1 LDKTNK
7 EGIMDVTALYKFQ
20 SGLYVVS
27 AQAGEDVGAC
37 IINTGLQLT
46 SEPLQVEVVVN
57 KQNHTEGVI
66 KKAGH
71 FALTVVTESAN
82 MLYIGRFGF
91 RTSADYDK
99 FEGIEHATTA
109 LGDPY
114 TAENA
119 ACVLA
124 CEVVNTLDVGT
135 HTIFVGEVKDAAV
148 LSNDPPMTYAYYHTV
163 LKGKTPPKAS
173 SFIAKE

>member
-1 LDKTNK
+1 
-7 EGIMDVTALYKFQ
+7 MDATALFKFQ

-27 AQAGEDVGAC
+27 AQAGDDVGAC
-37 IINTGLQLT
+37 IINTGLQVT
-46 SEPLQVEVVVN
+46 SNPLQVEVVVN

-66 KKAGH
+66 AKAGH

-99 FEGIEHATTA
+99 FNGIENATTC

-114 TAENA
+114 TPENA

-124 CEVVNTLDVGT
+124 CKVVGTMDVGT
-135 HTIFVGEVKDAAV
+135 HTVFVGEVVDASN
-148 LSNDPPMTYAYYHTV
+148 LSDDKPMTYTYYHTV
-163 LKGKTPPKAS
+163 LKGKTPAKAS
-173 SFIAKE
+173 SFIGEA

>member
-1 LDKTNK
+1 
-7 EGIMDVTALYKFQ
+7 MDATALFKFQ

-27 AQAGEDVGAC
+27 AQAKDEVGAC

-57 KQNHTEGVI
+57 KKNHTESVI
-66 KKAGH
+66 REAGH

-99 FEGIEHATTA
+99 FEGIEHAVTA

-114 TAENA
+114 TTENA
-119 ACVLA
+119 ACVVA

-135 HTIFVGEVKDAAV
+135 HTIFVGEVKDAAN
-148 LSNDPPMTYAYYHTV
+148 LSGDNPMTYSYYHTV

-173 SFIAKE
+173 SFIGKA

>member
-1 LDKTNK
+1 
-7 EGIMDVTALYKFQ
+7 MDVRALHKFQ

-27 AQAGEDVGAC
+27 AKAGDEVGAC

-57 KQNHTEGVI
+57 KQNHTENVI
-66 KKAGH
+66 QKAGH

-82 MLYIGRFGF
+82 MMYVGRFGF
-91 RTSADYDK
+91 RTSLDYDK
-99 FEGIEHATTA
+99 FDGIEHCDTI

-114 TAENA
+114 TPENA

-124 CEVVNTLDVGT
+124 CEVVGTLDVGT
-135 HTIFVGEVKDAAV
+135 HVIFVGEVKDAQV
-148 LSNDPPMTYAYYHTV
+148 LSDDVPMTYNYYHTV

-173 SFIAKE
+173 SFVGEE

>member
-1 LDKTNK
+1 
-7 EGIMDVTALYKFQ
+7 MDVTALYKFQ

-27 AQAGEDVGAC
+27 AKDGEDVGAC

-46 SEPLQVEVVVN
+46 SDPLQVEVVVN
-57 KQNHTEGVI
+57 KQNHTQGVI
-66 KKAGH
+66 AKAGH
-71 FALTVVTESAN
+71 FALTVITETAN

-91 RTSADYDK
+91 RTSVDYDK
-99 FEGIEHATTA
+99 FDGIECQTTE

-114 TAENA
+114 TPESA

-124 CEVVNTLDVGT
+124 CEVVSSLDVGT
-135 HTIFVGEVKDAAV
+135 HTIFVGKVVDAKNISDEA
-148 LSNDPPMTYAYYHTV
+148 PMTYAYYHSV

-173 SFIAKE
+173 SFVAND

>member
-1 LDKTNK
+1 
-7 EGIMDVTALYKFQ
+7 MDVTALYKFQ

-27 AQAGEDVGAC
+27 STDGDDTGAC

-46 SEPLQVEVVVN
+46 SDPLQVEVMVN
-57 KQNHTEGVI
+57 KQNHTEDVI
-66 KKAGH
+66 AKAGH
-71 FALTVVTESAN
+71 FALTVVTEAAN

-91 RTSADYDK
+91 RTSLDYNK
-99 FEGIEHATTA
+99 FDGITCEKTV

-114 TAENA
+114 TPENA

-124 CEVVNTLDVGT
+124 CEVVGTLDVGT
-135 HTIFVGEVKDAAV
+135 HTIFVGKVVDAKNISGDA
-148 LSNDPPMTYAYYHTV
+148 PMTYAYYHSV

-173 SFIAKE
+173 SFIAED

>member
-1 LDKTNK
+1 
-7 EGIMDVTALYKFQ
+7 MDVTALYKFQ

-27 AQAGEDVGAC
+27 AQAGDDTGAC

-57 KQNHTEGVI
+57 KQNHTQDVI
-66 KKAGH
+66 AKAGH
-71 FALTVVTESAN
+71 FALTVITEAAN

-99 FEGIEHATTA
+99 FDGIEHETTA

-114 TAENA
+114 TPENA

-135 HTIFVGEVKDAAV
+135 HTIFVGKVVDAKNI
-148 LSNDPPMTYAYYHTV
+148 SNDAPMTYAYYHSV

-173 SFIAKE
+173 SFVAEE

>member
-1 LDKTNK
+1 
-7 EGIMDVTALYKFQ
+7 MDVTALYKFQ

-66 KKAGH
+66 AKAGH
-71 FALTVVTESAN
+71 FALTVVTETAN
-82 MLYIGRFGF
+82 MLHIGRFGF
-91 RTSADYDK
+91 RTSANYDK
-99 FEGIEHATTA
+99 FDGIEHKNTV

-114 TAENA
+114 TEEHA

-124 CEVVNTLDVGT
+124 CEVVSTLDVGT
-135 HTIFVGEVKDAAV
+135 HTIFVGKVVDAENI
-148 LSNDPPMTYAYYHTV
+148 SNEAPMTYAYYHTV

-173 SFIAKE
+173 SFVGKE

>member
-1 LDKTNK
+1 
-7 EGIMDVTALYKFQ
+7 MDATALYKFQ

-27 AQAGEDVGAC
+27 AQSEDDTGAC

-46 SEPLQVEVVVN
+46 SDPLQVEVVVN

-66 KKAGH
+66 AKAGH
-71 FALTVVTESAN
+71 FALTVVTETAN

-99 FEGIEHATTA
+99 FDGIEHETTI

-114 TAENA
+114 TPENA

-124 CEVVNTLDVGT
+124 CEVVKTLDVGT
-135 HTIFVGEVKDAAV
+135 HTIFVGKVVDAKN
-148 LSNDPPMTYAYYHTV
+148 LSADTPMTYAYYHSV

-173 SFIAKE
+173 SFIGEK

>member
-1 LDKTNK
+1 
-7 EGIMDVTALYKFQ
+7 MDATALYKFQ

-27 AQAGEDVGAC
+27 AKAGDDVGAC

-46 SEPLQVEVVVN
+46 SNPLQVEVVVN

-66 KKAGH
+66 AKAGH

-91 RTSADYDK
+91 RTSANYDK
-99 FEGIEHATTA
+99 FDGIEDEPTI

-114 TAENA
+114 TPQNA

-124 CEVVNTLDVGT
+124 CEVVKTLDVGT
-135 HTIFVGEVKDAAV
+135 HTIFVGEVKDAKV
-148 LSNDPPMTYAYYHTV
+148 LSDDAPMTYQYYHTV
-163 LKGKTPPKAS
+163 LKGKTPAKAS
-173 SFIAKE
+173 SFVGEA

>member
-1 LDKTNK
+1 
-7 EGIMDVTALYKFQ
+7 MDATALYKFQ

-46 SEPLQVEVVVN
+46 SQPLQVEVVVN

-66 KKAGH
+66 AKAGH
-71 FALTVVTESAN
+71 FALTVVTETAN
-82 MLYIGRFGF
+82 MLHIGRFGF

-99 FEGIEHATTA
+99 FDGIECATTS

-114 TAENA
+114 TPEYA

-124 CEVVNTLDVGT
+124 CEVVQTLDVGT
-135 HTIFVGEVKDAAV
+135 HTIFVGEVKDAQN
-148 LSNDPPMTYAYYHTV
+148 LSDDTPMTYAYYHSV

-173 SFIAKE
+173 SFVGEE

>member
-1 LDKTNK
+1 
-7 EGIMDVTALYKFQ
+7 MDVTALYKFQ

-27 AQAGEDVGAC
+27 AQAEDDTGAC

-57 KQNHTEGVI
+57 KQNHTQDVI
-66 KKAGH
+66 AKAGH
-71 FALTVVTESAN
+71 FALTVITEAAN

-99 FEGIEHATTA
+99 FDGIEYETTV

-114 TAENA
+114 TPENA

-135 HTIFVGEVKDAAV
+135 HTIFVGKVVDAKNISGDA
-148 LSNDPPMTYAYYHTV
+148 PMTYAYYHSV

-173 SFIAKE
+173 SFVAEE